1 MRGALLRRKAGGGC
15 PHVVCGL
22 TSEVRRLTPGFTDP
36 PKLPARTGAYSIPR
50 IDVNPQS
57 YRVLRAV
64 LLRQRQAW
72 PIKFISIIRKTG
84 SELCVPDS
92 WHSARGAIR
101 NRDCFSDAASRVR
114 VGTRLTKC

>member
-57 YRVLRAV
+57 YRVFAGRPPPPASSLANQVHFYNPEIRAGAV
-64 LLRQRQAW
+64 L
-72 PIKFISIIRKTG
+72 
-84 SELCVPDS
+84 PDS
-92 WHSARGAIR
+92 SHSARGAIR
-101 NRDCFSDAASRVR
+101 NRDCFSDSASTP
-114 VGTRLTKC
+114 G

>member
-92 WHSARGAIR
+92 
-101 NRDCFSDAASRVR
+101 
-114 VGTRLTKC
+114 